1 MANTIFNFRPRKG
14 DGPLYRQLAGY
25 LEREIEQQHLLP
37 GEFLPSIRRLNRDL
51 KISRTTAEAAYQLLI
66 DAGLLDNLPNRGY
79 QVAAVSGNAQPEKN
93 KIFSPPAEKIK
104 EKNEVPYNFSN
115 NYVDT
120 STFDTVLWRRC
131 LNAVL
136 RSPASIA
143 GYGDPQ
149 GEKALRDVL
158 ARYSYAS
165 RGVVCRPEQ
174 ILVGAGLQTLLLIL
188 LPLLPLVEKRVGL
201 EAPGFPQAEQ
211 IFQLMGWETCRY
223 DPADPKGD
231 WPGLLMISPANPY
244 KGRALTE
251 KERNNL
257 IVATQLDRVYLLED
271 DYNGEFR
278 YLHRPTPALHS
289 FGNRERIIYL
299 GSFSRTMLPSLR
311 ISYMVL
317 PEPLLPAYKKIAP
330 RYNQTSSTVEQ
341 LALAAYIGEGHLTR
355 HIKKLRSLYREKS
368 RLLQHALESTCGD
381 KVRLLS
387 SGTGLHLRLLVD
399 SRRSAEQLAA
409 DALKEGV
416 KIIPVRGTDPRRQP
430 EILLSFAGIPKEKI
444 AAGTAA
450 LNRALTDAPI
460 EENRAG
466 KV

>member
-1 MANTIFNFRPRKG
+1 MLTTFNFRAQPGKE
-14 DGPLYRQLAGY
+14 PLYRQLADY
-25 LEREIEQQHLLP
+25 FRQEIRQQHLVSQD
-37 GEFLPSIRRLNRDL
+37 FLPSIRKLTRDL
-51 KISRTTAEAAYQLLI
+51 KLSRTTVENAYQILI
-66 DAGLLDNLPNRGY
+66 DQGYVENLPNRGY
-79 QVAAVSGNAQPEKN
+79 RVAVYQPREA
-93 KIFSPPAEKIK
+93 SEGQEAGEELRRP
-104 EKNEVPYNFSN
+104 EVRWNFSN
-115 NYVDT
+115 NYIDT

-131 LNAVL
+131 LNQVL
-136 RSPASIA
+136 RNPASIA

-149 GEKALRDVL
+149 GEPELRRVL

-188 LPLLPLVEKRVGL
+188 LPLLPLDQKVAGL
-201 EAPGFPQAEQ
+201 ETPGFPQAEQ
-211 IFQLMGWETCRY
+211 IFHLMGWKTRLF

-257 IVATQLDRVYLLED
+257 IVATQLERVYLLED

-289 FGNRERIIYL
+289 FGNREQIIYL

-311 ISYMVL
+311 ISYLVL
-317 PEPLLPAYKKIAP
+317 PEKLLPAYEAIAD

-341 LALAAYIGEGHLTR
+341 LALAAYIEEGHLTR
-355 HIKKLRSLYREKS
+355 HIRKLRSLYRTKS
-368 RLLQHALESTCGD
+368 RRLKEELTSRVGS

-387 SGTGLHLRLLVD
+387 YGSGLHLHIALDLPGT
-399 SRRSAEQLAA
+399 AEELARK
-409 DALKEGV
+409 ALAQGV
-416 KIIPVRGTDPRRQP
+416 RVIPVRGTEPGRSP
-430 EILLSFAGIPKEKI
+430 EFLLSFAGIPDEKI
-444 AAGTAA
+444 REGVEAFREA
-450 LNRALTDAPI
+450 L
-460 EENRAG
+460 E
-466 KV
+466 K